1 MEYYIVIQV
10 KKGLNAITLYDD
22 NGEAVGTHWLDI
34 WLTATNYKI
43 VVNTRALK
51 VIKYWN
57 E

>member
-10 KKGLNAITLYDD
+10 KKGLNDITLYDD

-43 VVNTRALK
+43 VVNTRSLK